1 VVLLI
6 GRERR
11 FEVPPARN
19 ELGKVAM
26 LNASS
31 VGIPGERYF
40 CLTVEAEYGKA
51 CFWLEKEQLFN
62 LAMAAKHLLDAE
74 VVPENSQPDPVPDPN
89 IVQGLE
95 FRVGEL
101 NLAQEQQTGL
111 FRIMVK
117 DFEQDEDEST
127 AAFLAT
133 AAQLENMS
141 SEALKV
147 CAGGRPRCALC
158 GSPIGPDQHIC
169 VRSNGHAAASKLQ

>member
-1 VVLLI
+1 M
-6 GRERR
+6 
-11 FEVPPARN
+11 PPARN
-19 ELGKVAM
+19 ELGRIVK

-31 VGIPGERYF
+31 VGNPGERYF
-40 CLTVEAEYGKA
+40 CLTVDAEYGKA

-74 VVPENSQPDPVPDPN
+74 VVPENSLPELGPDPN
-89 IVQGLE
+89 ILEELE

-101 NLAQEQQTGL
+101 SLTQEQQTGL

-133 AAQLENMS
+133 AAQLESMS

-147 CAGGRPRCALC
+147 CAAGRPRCALC
-158 GSPIGPDQHIC
+158 GSPIGSDQHIC
-169 VRSNGHAAASKLQ
+169 VRSNGHAAASKLP

>member
-1 VVLLI
+1 M
-6 GRERR
+6 
-11 FEVPPARN
+11 PPARN
-19 ELGKVAM
+19 ELGRIVK

-31 VGIPGERYF
+31 VGNPGERYF

-74 VVPENSQPDPVPDPN
+74 VVPENSLPELVPDPN
-89 IVQGLE
+89 ILEELE

-101 NLAQEQQTGL
+101 SLTQEQQTGL

-133 AAQLENMS
+133 AAQLESMS
-141 SEALKV
+141 NEALKV
-147 CAGGRPRCALC
+147 CAAGRPRCALC

-169 VRSNGHAAASKLQ
+169 ARSNGHAAASKVP